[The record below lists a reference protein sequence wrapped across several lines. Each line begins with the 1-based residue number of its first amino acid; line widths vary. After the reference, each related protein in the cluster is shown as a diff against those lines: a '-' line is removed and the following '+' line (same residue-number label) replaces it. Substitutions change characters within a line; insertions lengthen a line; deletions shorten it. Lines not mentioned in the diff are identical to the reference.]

1 MQGSDPM
8 QYGYPV
14 IAATL
19 VAMLELAHFS
29 LAGRTAL
36 VGGATQGIGKAIA
49 LEFAKLGASVVAM
62 GRNPDGLARTLES
75 LEVLPRS
82 DSQHHATLEADLDDW
97 KSLESKVHAFLASR
111 GPVEILVHNGGGPA
125 AGPAIE
131 ASPEHFARGFEHHL
145 LCGQILV
152 QALAPSMRE
161 RGYGRIV
168 NIISTSVIT
177 PIRGLGVSNTIRGA
191 VANWARTLAVELAPH
206 SITVNSIL
214 PGFTRTARLEALFKG
229 RANRAGA
236 SLAEVEQ
243 DAMKSVPMKRFADPE
258 EIARVAAVLA
268 SPAASDLTGVNLP
281 VDGGRLALG

>member
-1 MQGSDPM
+1 
-8 QYGYPV
+8 
-14 IAATL
+14 
-19 VAMLELAHFS
+19 MLELEHFS

-49 LEFAKLGASVVAM
+49 LAYARLGASVVAM
-62 GRNPDGLARTLES
+62 GRNPDGLAKTLEA
-75 LEVLPRS
+75 LDALPRS
-82 DSQHHATLEADLDDW
+82 ESQRHAALEADLDDW
-97 KSLESKVHAFLASR
+97 RSLEAKVHAFLASR
-111 GPVEILVHNGGGPA
+111 GPIEILVHNGGGPA
-125 AGPAIE
+125 AGFAIE
-131 ASPEHFARGFEHHL
+131 ASPEHFLRGFEHHL

-161 RGYGRIV
+161 QGYGRIV
-168 NIISTSVIT
+168 NIVSTSVVT

-229 RANRAGA
+229 RASRAG
-236 SLAEVEQ
+236 SSVAEVED
-243 DAMKSVPMKRFADPE
+243 DAMRGVPMKRFADPE
-258 EIARVAAVLA
+258 EIARVAAFLA
-268 SPAASDLTGVNLP
+268 SPAASYLTGVNLP

>member
-1 MQGSDPM
+1 
-8 QYGYPV
+8 
-14 IAATL
+14 
-19 VAMLELAHFS
+19 MLELDHFS

-62 GRNPDGLARTLES
+62 GRNPDGLAKTLEA
-75 LEVLPRS
+75 LDTLPRS
-82 DSQHHATLEADLDDW
+82 GSQHHATLEADLDDW
-97 KSLESKVHAFLASR
+97 KGLEAKVHGFLASR
-111 GPVEILVHNGGGPA
+111 GPIEILVHNGGGPA
-125 AGPAIE
+125 AGLAIE
-131 ASPEHFARGFEHHL
+131 ASPEHFLRGFEHHL

-168 NIISTSVIT
+168 NIISTSVVT

-229 RANRAGA
+229 RASRAGA
-236 SLAEVEQ
+236 SVAEIED
-243 DAMKSVPMKRFADPE
+243 DAMRGVPMKRFAEPE
-258 EIARVAAVLA
+258 EIARVAAFLA
-268 SPAASDLTGVNLP
+268 SPAASYLTGVNLP